1 MRIRLKAVIES
12 NEGRQRLHHALV
24 ANEGGTTNIS
34 VPRGMFYILRGTFL
48 LFLPTAILY
57 DQPLPQ
63 IKEKQKG

>member
-48 LFLPTAILY
+48 LFLPDGNLI
-57 DQPLPQ
+57 
-63 IKEKQKG
+63 